1 MFAERLEARM
11 ILATGH
17 SQKSPAAFITGSSST
32 LLRLFTSEYGLL
44 VMDDEARAV
53 GKLASYQEALVLM
66 QYLRARGVTSVMASQ
81 KITHDFP
88 DLVYAPGFSNI
99 AGLIAI
105 PLSRSGSDFLV
116 FFRKEQLMEIH
127 WAGNTQDRFE
137 LLGMEHV
144 EPAASFQ
151 RWVEHVSNTSREWTE
166 WQRKYSSVCTLQYLL
181 IDYFS

>member
-1 MFAERLEARM
+1 MV
-11 ILATGH
+11 LATGL

-53 GKLASYQEALVLM
+53 GKLESYQEALVLV

-81 KITHDFP
+81 NITHDFP
-88 DLVYAPGFSNI
+88 DLVYAPGFNNI

-105 PLSRSGSDFLV
+105 PLSQSGSEFLV

-127 WAGNTQDRFE
+127 WAGNTQERFE
-137 LLGMEHV
+137 LLGKEKV

-151 RWVEHVSNTSREWTE
+151 RWVEHVVHTSREWTE
-166 WQRKYSSVCTLQYLL
+166 WQRKYSSICLLQHVL
-181 IDYFS
+181 IEHYS